1 MVFRLKIVIFFALN
15 LLAIGCS
22 EKQGDVK
29 NTKVTQQKTT
39 ENIGKESSAFL
50 SGFESCTVSDSLLET
65 RKKLIMKTEP
75 LKKYDGYL
83 SYKIE
88 ASVMKLPVIA

>member
-1 MVFRLKIVIFFALN
+1 MKLFQV
-15 LLAIGCS
+15 
-22 EKQGDVK
+22 
-29 NTKVTQQKTT
+29 VTY
-39 ENIGKESSAFL
+39 
-50 SGFESCTVSDSLLET
+50 SCYSLLET